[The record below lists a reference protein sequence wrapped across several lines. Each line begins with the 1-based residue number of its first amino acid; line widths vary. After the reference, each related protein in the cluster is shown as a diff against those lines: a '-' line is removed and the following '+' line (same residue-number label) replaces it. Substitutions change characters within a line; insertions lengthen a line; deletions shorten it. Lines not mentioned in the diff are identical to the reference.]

1 MNSKSIGYD
10 VKVTLGVDETKS
22 KNNINQALTKI
33 ESQVKK
39 MDIEFD
45 VNSAQLTKVSESAK
59 KMTMSFKDAN
69 GTVASLTKD
78 INKGFEDGVVA
89 VNKQVKAN
97 EKLSYSWTR
106 AWEGAVKYSLVM
118 GSLVYAQRAIGAM
131 VQSVIDLD
139 DSLTQLQKVTD
150 LEGSSLEQ
158 FTKDAYAAGEG
169 LAKTGKEVIDASTSF
184 AQAGYD
190 SDASLQL
197 GQVALMYQN
206 IADEE
211 IAAGDAADFII
222 AQLKAFKLE
231 ADDMNKTLE
240 NSYHV
245 IDSVNEVSNK
255 FAVSSSDIATNLG
268 ISSSVM
274 ANAGNTLEESIG
286 LLTAGTEITRSAN
299 RVSNGLK
306 TITLR
311 LQGMNDEGEESLEVQ
326 AQMEELFNKLGLTV
340 YDSNG
345 QIKNTFNLLKD
356 LSEVYPN
363 LTAAE
368 KAYVTETIAG

>member
-1 MNSKSIGYD
+1 MDSKSIGYD

-106 AWEGAVKYSLVM
+106 AWEGAIKYSLVM

-131 VQSVIDLD
+131 AQSVIDLD

-150 LEGSSLEQ
+150 LEGSELEQ

-169 LAKTGKEVIDASTSF
+169 LAKTGKEVVDASTSF

-245 IDSVNEVSNK
+245 IDAVNEVSNK

-274 ANAGNTLEESIG
+274 ANAGNTLEETIG
-286 LLTAGTEITRSAN
+286 LNDRSIKTSLIDWEILR
-299 RVSNGLK
+299 GLH
-306 TITLR
+306 T
-311 LQGMNDEGEESLEVQ
+311 
-326 AQMEELFNKLGLTV
+326 KLCW
-340 YDSNG
+340 
-345 QIKNTFNLLKD
+345 
-356 LSEVYPN
+356 
-363 LTAAE
+363 
-368 KAYVTETIAG
+368 